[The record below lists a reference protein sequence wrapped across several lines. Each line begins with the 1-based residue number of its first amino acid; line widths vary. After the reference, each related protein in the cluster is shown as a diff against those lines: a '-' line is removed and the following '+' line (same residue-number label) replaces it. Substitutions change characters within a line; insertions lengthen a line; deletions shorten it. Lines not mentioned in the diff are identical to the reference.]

1 MARRIE
7 TERDARAEP
16 RHGGALLIAALEA
29 QGVGRVFCVPGESF
43 LAALDGLY
51 GSTIETVVG
60 RHEGGC
66 AMMAEATGKLTG
78 RPGVA
83 FVTRGPGATNA
94 SAGVH
99 VAFQDSTPMVLFVGQ
114 VASDQ
119 RDREAFQEVDYRAMF
134 GPLAKWVA
142 QIDRADRIPEYVS
155 HAFHVAQAGR
165 PGPVVLALPEDML
178 SGPAEGEPAPPA
190 VLPSGLAAEAD
201 VAAVLERLA
210 AAERPMAIVGGPG
223 WSAEAAAALGRL
235 AEALR
240 LPVGASFR
248 CQDYLDNRHPCYA
261 GDVGIGINPA
271 LAERVR
277 EADVI
282 LALGARLGEIT
293 TSGYTLL
300 RPPVPRQ
307 ALIHVHPD
315 PDELGRV
322 YRPEIAVAARAGA
335 FVGQLAAAAPSRE
348 GGDWLTGARAD
359 YEAWQ
364 RPEETPGALRM
375 EHVVAHLN
383 EVLPE
388 DAIVTNGAGNY
399 SAWLHRYY
407 RYRGWRTQLAPTSGS
422 MGYGLPAAIAAKLE
436 HPGREVVCLAG
447 DGCFQMVSQELA
459 TACEQGA
466 AVVVLVCDNG
476 MYGTIRMHQE
486 RHYAGR
492 PSGTAMRNPDFAALA
507 RAHGAHGATVARDA
521 DFAEALADARAARTP
536 AVLHLKLDPAALSPR
551 MRLS

>member
-1 MARRIE
+1 MNDTLPI
-7 TERDARAEP
+7 
-16 RHGGALLIAALEA
+16 RHGGRLLVDCLAA
-29 QGVGRVFCVPGESF
+29 QGVGRVFCIPGESF

-51 GSTIETVVG
+51 DSGIDVVVA
-60 RHEGGC
+60 RQEGGA

-78 RPGVA
+78 RPGIA

-99 VAFQDSTPMVLFVGQ
+99 VAFQDSTPMILFIGQ

-142 QIDRADRIPEYVS
+142 EIDRADRIPEYIS
-155 HAFHVAQAGR
+155 HAFHVAQSGR

-178 SGPAEGEPAPPA
+178 SGPAEGTPLPPA
-190 VLPSGLAAEAD
+190 TLPSGRAAETD
-201 VAAVLERLA
+201 VTEVLERMA
-210 AAERPMAIVGGPG
+210 RAERPMVIAGGGG
-223 WSAEAAAALGRL
+223 WSANAAAALGRF
-235 AEALR
+235 AEIMD

-248 CQDYLDNRHPCYA
+248 CQDYLDNRHPCYV
-261 GDVGIGINPA
+261 GDVGIGVNPA

-277 EADVI
+277 NADVV
-282 LALGARLGEIT
+282 LSLGARLGEMT

-300 RPPVPRQ
+300 TPPAPAQ
-307 ALIHVHPD
+307 TLIHVHAD
-315 PDELGRV
+315 PSELGRV
-322 YRPEIAVAARAGA
+322 YRPDVAVAAQAGP
-335 FVGQLAAAAPSRE
+335 FTEQLAAGARARD
-348 GGDWLTGARAD
+348 GGDWRESARRD

-364 RPEETPGALRM
+364 VPQETPGSLKL
-375 EHVVAHLN
+375 EHVIGTLN
-383 EVLPE
+383 EVLPD

-436 HPGREVVCLAG
+436 HPDRDVLCLAG
-447 DGCFQMVSQELA
+447 DGCFQMVAQEFG

-466 AVVVLVCDNG
+466 NIVVLVCDNG
-476 MYGTIRMHQE
+476 LYGTIRMHQQ
-486 RHYAGR
+486 RAYPGR
-492 PSGTAMRNPDFAALA
+492 PSGTALRNPDFAALA
-507 RAHGAHGATVARDA
+507 QAYGATGLTVERNEDLPAALDSARNA
-521 DFAEALADARAARTP
+521 GRPAL
-536 AVLHLKLDPAALSPR
+536 LHLKLDPNALSPR
-551 MRLS
+551 VRLEKT